1 MKKASIKG
9 TRKFLQFLKE
19 DLEYNDVS
27 NLTHYC
33 SAFGVDHVV
42 ATVLRAT
49 EIVKKEGKF
58 YQWNDNEPNKKM
70 ARLVRETANE
80 YKNYAI

>member
-9 TRKFLQFLKE
+9 TREFLRILKE
-19 DLEYNDVS
+19 DLECNDVS
-27 NLTHYC
+27 NLTQYC
-33 SAFGVDHVV
+33 SDSGVDHAVV
-42 ATVLRAT
+42 TVLRAT

-58 YQWNDNEPNKKM
+58 YQWNDKEPNKKM

>member
-9 TRKFLQFLKE
+9 TREFLRILKE
-19 DLEYNDVS
+19 DLECNDVS
-27 NLTHYC
+27 SLTQYC
-33 SAFGVDHVV
+33 SDFKVDHAVV
-42 ATVLRAT
+42 TVLRAT
-49 EIVKKEGKF
+49 EIVKKEGKY
-58 YQWNDNEPNKKM
+58 YQWNDKEPNKKM